1 VAEKSMVEYYELSE
15 RFIALANEMTAEGK
29 ESQAVNAALMS
40 ASGVYAT
47 YIAAGNNG
55 GLTPAGVKKVTSVY
69 KANLQNIQKLKQES
83 SAKIA
88 D

>member
-29 ESQAVNAALMS
+29 DSQAVNAALMS

-47 YIAAGNNG
+47 YTAAGNEG
-55 GLTPAGVKKVTSVY
+55 GLTASGIKQVTSVY
-69 KANLQNIQKLKQES
+69 KENLKNIQKMKRES
-83 SAKIA
+83 LAQTG

>member
-1 VAEKSMVEYYELSE
+1 MVEYYELSE
-15 RFIALANEMTAEGK
+15 RFIALANEMTTEGK

-55 GLTPAGVKKVTSVY
+55 GLTSAGVKKVTSVY
-69 KANLQNIQKLKQES
+69 KANLQNIQKLKQKS
-83 SAKIA
+83 LAKIA